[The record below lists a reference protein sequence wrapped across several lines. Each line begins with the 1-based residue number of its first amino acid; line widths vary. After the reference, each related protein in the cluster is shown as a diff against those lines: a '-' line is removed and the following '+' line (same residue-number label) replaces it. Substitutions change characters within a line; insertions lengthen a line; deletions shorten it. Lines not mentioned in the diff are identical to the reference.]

1 MSKYNHPLNGHGE
14 PRATALYEHS
24 DVLNVSKPGRIA
36 SVVGGALMT
45 TSAISNVNKH
55 PIRSLIRLIAGGY
68 LLYRG
73 ISGNCPIS
81 AMAGRSSGDK
91 HNNAI
96 NIRTKFIVDKPR
108 FEVYNFWRSVENLPH
123 FMRHL
128 AVVTEKDSHHSH
140 WVATG
145 PGKLGT
151 IEWDAEIIKDEPG
164 ELIGWRSAPGSDL
177 VTAGKI
183 TFSDAISGGT
193 DMEVII
199 TYRPPAGYV
208 GTGLAWLLNSAFENM
223 IRKDILRFKSYV
235 ETGEI
240 TAL

>member
-1 MSKYNHPLNGHGE
+1 MSKNNHPLNGHGE
-14 PRATALYEHS
+14 PRATALYES
-24 DVLNVSKPGRIA
+24 SNVLNVSNSGRIA
-36 SVVGGALMT
+36 SIVGGALMT
-45 TSAISNVNKH
+45 TSGISGVTKH
-55 PIRSLIRLIAGGY
+55 PIRSLFRLIAGGY

-73 ISGNCPIS
+73 ISGNCPLS
-81 AMAGRSSGDK
+81 AAAGRKGSDK
-91 HNNAI
+91 HTSAI
-96 NIRTKFIVDKPR
+96 NIRTKFIVDKSR
-108 FEVYNFWRSVENLPH
+108 EEVYSFWRNVENLPH

-164 ELIGWRSAPGSDL
+164 SIIGWRSAPGSDI
-177 VTAGKI
+177 VTAGRI
-183 TFSDAISGGT
+183 TFEDTMGGGT
-193 DMEVII
+193 MMEVII
-199 TYRPPAGYV
+199 SYRPPAGYI
-208 GTGLAWLLNSAFENM
+208 GTGLAWILNPAFENM

>member
-24 DVLNVSKPGRIA
+24 NVLNVSKPGRIA
-36 SVVGGALMT
+36 SIVGGAMMT
-45 TSAISNVNKH
+45 TNAISNVSKH

-81 AMAGRSSGDK
+81 AMAGRSSSDK
-91 HNNAI
+91 HNSAI

-108 FEVYNFWRSVENLPH
+108 FEVYSFWRSVENLPH

-164 ELIGWRSAPGSDL
+164 EMIGWRSAPGSDL

-183 TFSDAISGGT
+183 TFSDSISGGT
-193 DMEVII
+193 EMEVII

-208 GTGLAWLLNSAFENM
+208 GTGLAWILNPAFENM
-223 IRKDILRFKSYV
+223 IRKDILRFKNYV